1 MEQGR
6 RHQRG
11 SRTALKIA
19 CLLVLLVGSL
29 VFAPI
34 GSRAESDDAA
44 GTVRMFYEVLLGNM
58 RDGAQLGQHGRYA
71 RLEPVIVRVFDV
83 SYMTRM
89 AVGRSWAET
98 PEPKQRQLAEAFG
111 RYVTATWAD
120 RFDSFSGEHLDVIGA
135 QSYTGRIL
143 VHTRIVKASGEPVT
157 IDYLMR
163 QNGNAW
169 QIADVYLAGTIS
181 ELATLRSEFSA
192 ILRSQGTDALIA
204 QLNQRA
210 EIIGTAALPSDR
222 KS

>member
-1 MEQGR
+1 MDPASQDLDITVARDLDE
-6 RHQRG
+6 
-11 SRTALKIA
+11 AL
-19 CLLVLLVGSL
+19 
-29 VFAPI
+29 
-34 GSRAESDDAA
+34 
-44 GTVRMFYEVLLGNM
+44 
-58 RDGAQLGQHGRYA
+58 DGAD
-71 RLEPVIVRVFDV
+71 II
-83 SYMTRM
+83 
-89 AVGRSWAET
+89 
-98 PEPKQRQLAEAFG
+98 
-111 RYVTATWAD
+111 VTATWAD

-135 QSYTGRIL
+135 QSCTGRIL